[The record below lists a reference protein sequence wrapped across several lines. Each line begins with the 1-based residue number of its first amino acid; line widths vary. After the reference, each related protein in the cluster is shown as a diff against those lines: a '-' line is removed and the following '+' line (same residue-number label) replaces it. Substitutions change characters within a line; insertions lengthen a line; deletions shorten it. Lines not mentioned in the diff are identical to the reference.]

1 MITAYIKENWIFA
14 LGFLAQLIFGMRI
27 VIQWWIAE
35 NERRAVSP
43 VLYWNLSVVASVLFL
58 LYGVLRG
65 DAVIIVGQ
73 FVAYYIYVR
82 NLYLKRY
89 WQDIN
94 VLWQI
99 ILLIAPFAIVYS
111 TAFIGVDSEYNHQV
125 WDIFLWI
132 GFLGQALL
140 NIRFLYQLYYSEK
153 AKESTL
159 PPGFWWLSVGGA
171 VLIIAY
177 AFHRNDPV
185 LLISQGLSLVPYVRN
200 VMLTLQR

>member
-1 MITAYIKENWIFA
+1 
-14 LGFLAQLIFGMRI
+14 MRI

-35 NERRAVSP
+35 NERRPVSP
-43 VLYWNLSVVASVLFL
+43 VLFWNLSVVASGLFL

-65 DAVIIVGQ
+65 DTVIIVGQ

-89 WQDIN
+89 WQDVNI
-94 VLWQI
+94 LWQI
-99 ILLIAPFAIVYS
+99 FLLIAPFAIIYG
-111 TAFIGVDSEYNHQV
+111 TAFVGGDSEYNYEV
-125 WDIFLWI
+125 LDIFVWI
-132 GFLGQALL
+132 GFLAQALL

-159 PPGFWWLSVGGA
+159 PPGFWWLSVAGA
-171 VLIIAY
+171 VLIIVY

-185 LLISQGLSLVPYVRN
+185 LFLSQVLSLVPYVRN
-200 VMLTLQR
+200 IMLTLQH